1 MGSPDYK
8 TKLEY
13 GVGAVVLLVGVF
25 FIFQAFTIETS
36 RESVGP
42 RTLPMILAV
51 SLVVGGLWLAL
62 RAYMGKT
69 GELKEG
75 YGFLESDV
83 KRIFLV
89 VACGVLF
96 VATFWGFGYFLAVIV
111 TLIAMLLTFG
121 VRNWIAM
128 IVGAIVLAIIFQWV
142 FMGIMLLNDPKG
154 AKNFLNRWDSCRS
167 SSTFRVASSP
177 FSMIPLPS
185 CLWCWQPL

>member
-1 MGSPDYK
+1 MNSQNYK

-42 RTLPMILAV
+42 RTLPMILAL
-51 SLVVGGLWLAL
+51 SLVLGGLWLGL
-62 RAYMGKT
+62 RAFLGKT

-75 YGFLESDV
+75 YGFLESDL
-83 KRIFLV
+83 KRIVLV

-96 VATFWGFGYFLAVIV
+96 VTTFWAVGYFIAVIV

-121 VRNWIAM
+121 VRNWFAM
-128 IVGAIVLAIIFQWV
+128 ILGAVLLAVIFQWV

-154 AKNFLNRWDSCRS
+154 ALFDMRPYTNWIIGAK
-167 SSTFRVASSP
+167 
-177 FSMIPLPS
+177 
-185 CLWCWQPL
+185 